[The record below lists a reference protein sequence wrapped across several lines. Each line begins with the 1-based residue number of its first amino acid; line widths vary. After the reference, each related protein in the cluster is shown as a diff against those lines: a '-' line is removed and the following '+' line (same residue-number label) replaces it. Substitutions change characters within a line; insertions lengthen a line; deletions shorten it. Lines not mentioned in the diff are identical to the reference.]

1 MKLELTVDR
10 IEDERVVLIDQD
22 QNVFV
27 WPKNVLGEGTHEGQ
41 LLIVELKDPGHKE
54 AKESKASAKDIL
66 NEVLNLD

>member
-10 IEDERVVLIDQD
+10 IEGERVVLIDQD

-27 WPKNVLGEGTHEGQ
+27 WPKNVLGDGVHEGQ
-41 LLIVELKDPGHKE
+41 LLIVELKDPSHKE
-54 AKESKASAKDIL
+54 TKESNNSAKDIL

>member
-22 QNVFV
+22 QNIFV

-41 LLIVELKDPGHKE
+41 LLIVELKDPSHKE
-54 AKESKASAKDIL
+54 AKESDASAKDIL